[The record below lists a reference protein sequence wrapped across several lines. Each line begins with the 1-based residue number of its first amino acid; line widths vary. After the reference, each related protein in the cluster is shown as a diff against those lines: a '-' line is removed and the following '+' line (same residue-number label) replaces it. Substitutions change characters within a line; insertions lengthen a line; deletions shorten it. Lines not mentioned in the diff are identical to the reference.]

1 MEAINVN
8 VHVAVEL
15 SESTKSFIQNMLVN
29 LVSNHGNSTA
39 APAKPAPA
47 TAPTAST
54 APAAP
59 AKPAPAAPAAAP
71 TTTAATSIPATPTS
85 VPAESAPNPAAAS
98 TAPAVENVSSP
109 SITIEQVRQALAL
122 KVNAHR
128 NEIKDK
134 LTELGAPSVTKLDPA
149 KYADMLNFLNQLG

>member
-29 LVSNHGNSTA
+29 LVSNYGNSASVSGTSPVPP
-39 APAKPAPA
+39 APAKP
-47 TAPTAST
+47 
-54 APAAP
+54 AP
-59 AKPAPAAPAAAP
+59 AKPAPAAPA
-71 TTTAATSIPATPTS
+71 TSTS
-85 VPAESAPNPAAAS
+85 VPAESAPNPATAPTAPVAPA
-98 TAPAVENVSSP
+98 APAVENVSAP
-109 SITIEQVRQALAL
+109 GNITIEQVRQALAL
-122 KVNAHR
+122 KVNTHR

>member
-8 VHVAVEL
+8 VHVTVEL

-29 LVSNHGNSTA
+29 LVSNHGNSASVSGAASPAPAPAKSTS
-39 APAKPAPA
+39 APAKPIP
-47 TAPTAST
+47 
-54 APAAP
+54 APAA
-59 AKPAPAAPAAAP
+59 PAPAAPAAS
-71 TTTAATSIPATPTS
+71 TSI
-85 VPAESAPNPAAAS
+85 PAESAPTPAVAPA
-98 TAPAVENVSSP
+98 APAVENVSAP
-109 SITIEQVRQALAL
+109 GNVTIEQVRQALAL

>member
-29 LVSNHGNSTA
+29 LVSNYGNSASVSGA
-39 APAKPAPA
+39 AS
-47 TAPTAST
+47 PTPVPTESA
-54 APAAP
+54 
-59 AKPAPAAPAAAP
+59 PAPAAPAAPAAP
-71 TTTAATSIPATPTS
+71 TPAPAAPAAPTPVPTP
-85 VPAESAPNPAAAS
+85 VPAESAPAPATAPA
-98 TAPAVENVSSP
+98 APAVENVSAP
-109 SITIEQVRQALAL
+109 GNVTIEQVRQALAL

-134 LTELGAPSVTKLDPA
+134 LIELGAPSVTKLDPA

>member
-15 SESTKSFIQNMLVN
+15 SESTKGFIQNMLVN
-29 LVSNHGNSTA
+29 LVSNYGNSTA
-39 APAKPAPA
+39 APTKPAPA

-71 TTTAATSIPATPTS
+71 TTTAATSIPAA
-85 VPAESAPNPAAAS
+85 PASAPASAPAAAS
-98 TAPAVENVSSP
+98 TAPAVENISAP